1 MFIPTLTL
9 PGKID
14 EIKYKYLMQQ
24 YEYFDI
30 ITTGMSGDDCNVFIW
45 QISYKSDSTTPLLQ
59 KIITQVANVTNITA
73 GELSKRA
80 E

>member
-1 MFIPTLTL
+1 
-9 PGKID
+9 
-14 EIKYKYLMQQ
+14 MQQ
-24 YEYFDI
+24 NEYSDI
-30 ITTGMSGDDCNVFIW
+30 ITTGMSGDDKNVFVR
-45 QISYKSDSTTPLLQ
+45 QIFFKSDSTTSLLQ